1 MTTHLIVLGSRDQRE
16 RAKRYID
23 QAPPG
28 VLMKL
33 SSTSRTLAQ
42 NDKLWALLSEVSR
55 AKPKGLRYTPDQW
68 KCLFMHA
75 LGFEILYMEGLSGEP
90 FPAGFRSSRLSKS
103 QMSDL
108 IEFIYSWGAENNVEF
123 NEYTHEK

>member
-1 MTTHLIVLGSRDQRE
+1 MTTHLIVLGTRDQRD

-33 SSTSRTLAQ
+33 SSSARTLAQ
-42 NDKLWALLSEVSR
+42 NDKLWALLSSISR
-55 AKPKGLRYTPDQW
+55 QKPDGMRYTPEQW

-75 LGFEILYMEGLSGEP
+75 LKYEVLYMEGLNGEP
-90 FPAGFRSSRLSKS
+90 FPAGFKSSRLSKA
-103 QMSDL
+103 QMSEL
-108 IEFIYSWGAENNVEF
+108 IEFVHAWAAHKNIEI
-123 NEYTHEK
+123 

>member
-1 MTTHLIVLGSRDQRE
+1 MTTHLIVLGTRDQRD
-16 RAKRYID
+16 RAKRCID

-33 SSTSRTLAQ
+33 SSSRRTLAQ
-42 NDKLWALLSEVSR
+42 NDKLWVLLSEISR
-55 AKPKGLRYTPDQW
+55 AKPRALRYTPEQW

-75 LGFEILYMEGLSGEP
+75 LGHECLFMEGLNGEP
-90 FPAGFRSSRLSKS
+90 FPAGFKSSQLSKT

-108 IEFIYSWGAENNVEF
+108 IEFIYAWGAENDVALSS
-123 NEYTHEK
+123 